1 MESRKITKSLL
12 QKFEAHLKEDEKSE
26 ATIKKY
32 LHDISF
38 FAGFAQEREISK
50 PQALSY
56 KAFLEE
62 RYTIASANSMLAAL
76 NKFFQ
81 FAGWT
86 DCCVKRF
93 KVQKQTYCPEEKE
106 LTKAEYIRLTETA
119 QKQGD
124 ERLSLLIQT
133 ICGTGIRVSELQ
145 YITVEAVQKGEA
157 VVSCKAKTRTV
168 FIISALRKK
177 LLQYIK
183 KNKIKSGPVFV
194 TKTGKPVNRSN
205 IWRAMKDLCSKAGVA
220 PGKVFPHNL
229 RHLFA
234 RTFYCIEK
242 DIAKLADILGH
253 TNVNTTRIYI
263 VTTGAEH
270 RRKLENMRLV
280 T

>member
-1 MESRKITKSLL
+1 MDDRRITKTLL
-12 QKFEAHLKEDEKSE
+12 QMFENQLREDEKSD

-32 LHDISF
+32 MHDIHCFS
-38 FAGFAQEREISK
+38 EYLSDNEISK
-50 PQALSY
+50 PQVMAY
-56 KAFLEE
+56 KLALEE
-62 RYTIASANSMLAAL
+62 KYTLSSANSMLAAL

-93 KVQKQTYCPEEKE
+93 RVQKQTYCPEEKE
-106 LTKAEYIRLTETA
+106 LTKEEYLRLIKTA

-124 ERLSLLIQT
+124 ERLALMIQT

-145 YITVEAVQKGEA
+145 YITVEAVKKGEA

-177 LLQYIK
+177 LLPYIK
-183 KNKIKSGPVFV
+183 KNKIKSGSVFV
-194 TKTGKPVNRSN
+194 TKTGKPVNRCN
-205 IWRAMKDLCSKAGVA
+205 IWRSMKELCSKAAVA

-270 RRKLENMRLV
+270 RRKLEKMRLI